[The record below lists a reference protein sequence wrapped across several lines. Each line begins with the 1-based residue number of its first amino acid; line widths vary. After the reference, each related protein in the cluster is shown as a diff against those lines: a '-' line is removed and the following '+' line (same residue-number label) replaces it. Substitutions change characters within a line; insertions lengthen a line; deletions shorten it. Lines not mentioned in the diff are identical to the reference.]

1 MAEALSSL
9 AEVASFLLFPR
20 FHGPGKKGCHRLHS
34 LEMENSLLLHGLIH
48 IHTVG
53 CPTSV
58 LRNCRGSE
66 QPRRAE
72 ASAFPTCN
80 PGAQGAALCHRHKK
94 ALLGKKLPCREL
106 PCSSKDKES
115 ACDAENLC
123 LIPKSGRKI
132 PGEGNC
138 NPLQYSCLENPKDR
152 EVTKSQI

>member
-1 MAEALSSL
+1 MLSPH
-9 AEVASFLLFPR
+9 VT
-20 FHGPGKKGCHRLHS
+20 
-34 LEMENSLLLHGLIH
+34 LE
-48 IHTVG
+48 
-53 CPTSV
+53 
-58 LRNCRGSE
+58 LRE
-66 QPRRAE
+66 QPCVLG
-72 ASAFPTCN
+72 T
-80 PGAQGAALCHRHKK
+80 KK